1 MVGTESATERRPSIP
16 GVPGAAFV
24 GRAVELRTLGLAL
37 ARARDAAASSIVVVS
52 GPPGIGKTRL
62 LAEVTARSGAR
73 IRAIVGRGSPLGS
86 AVPFSLVVEGLEAH
100 LRPLGDVTVRAIL
113 GAQGGALARVLPS
126 AAAVFGDEAPLTP
139 LGTLEAFLR
148 VFAQLATERPLVVV
162 LDDVHEADPSTL
174 DLIGYLGRNPL
185 GARVLVIAAVRE
197 QALLANTAASAVLGP
212 LLKDGLASE
221 LRLGPLAQEDVR
233 ALARAASA
241 DPTAEG
247 IADRVYELA
256 RGNPLFSVALL
267 GEPLVG
273 SSAPRTVQDHVRAR
287 MTPLESDARAVL
299 EIAAALGDS
308 FSLATI
314 AALIGEGGAPRL
326 DDLVR
331 DGFLVVTDAPAPRY
345 DFAHPVVREAI
356 YDGIGA
362 AARRELHRRI
372 ARLGTD
378 AAPAHRAY
386 HALRAA
392 LPGDNE
398 MLDLIRA
405 GARSAE
411 DAQRHREA
419 VTLLAGA
426 LPLQGD
432 GPERIALLDELA
444 GQASEIG
451 DHTTGVPA
459 LRELAK
465 LRAGDPLGEA
475 DARMR
480 LASLLASGSGDLEAA
495 AVAARAAL
503 ELFTRGGAAERVA
516 SARNELAWIEGQAG
530 DVAAQISG
538 SAAALERAEARGETV
553 SAVHALGSLSH
564 ALALEG
570 RWDEAMH
577 ASQRG
582 VALARET
589 GERAQLQWH
598 TANLGETL
606 AAAGR
611 YPESTA
617 LFDGLLAGEAIESD
631 LPYSRR
637 AFVNW
642 WAGRWPMAQAD
653 CRAAAAL
660 YPEAI
665 PVHSAWVLS
674 LSALLAAATG
684 QVDQARRAL
693 LQADRVY
700 LASAHYWFSGRHA
713 WATALACEI
722 LGDGAEAQ
730 RRADRAVHELE
741 RLGAP
746 VPLLQVLPDV
756 VALRVNAG
764 DTAGASAAAERLS
777 ALAARLGTP
786 LARALA
792 AFGAGLAGRGPA
804 GERELEVALSASQ
817 ELGIPFI
824 AARAA
829 EELARRRPEAG
840 RVELLREA
848 ARLYAALPAPAF
860 AERALDALRGLG
872 TAGRRAA
879 QLVGALT
886 PREREVALLAKRG
899 LRTREIAERLGLSE
913 RTVESHLA
921 HVYGKLRV
929 SDREGLASVDL

>member
-1 MVGTESATERRPSIP
+1 MPADR
-16 GVPGAAFV
+16 FV
-24 GRAVELRTLGLAL
+24 GRAAELRTLGEEL
-37 ARARDAAASSIVVVS
+37 ARARAAGTSRIVVVS

-73 IRAIVGRGSPLGS
+73 IGAIVGRGSPLGT
-86 AVPFSLVVEGLEAH
+86 AVPFSLVVEGLETH
-100 LRPLGDVTVRAIL
+100 LRPLGVSAVRDLL
-113 GAQGGALARVLPS
+113 GAQGGALARVLPG
-126 AAAVFGDEAPLTP
+126 AATAFGDLPPSTP

-148 VFAQLATERPLVVV
+148 VFARLATERPLVVV

-185 GARVLVIAAVRE
+185 GARVLLIAAVRE
-197 QALLANTAASAVLGP
+197 QALLTDTAASAVLGP

-221 LRLGPLAQEDVR
+221 LRLGPLAPEEVR
-233 ALARAASA
+233 ALARAASD
-241 DPTAEG
+241 DPASER

-267 GEPLVG
+267 GEPLVA
-273 SSAPRTVQDHVRAR
+273 SSAPRTVQEHVRAR
-287 MTPLESDARAVL
+287 MTRLAPDARAAL

-308 FSLATI
+308 FSIATI
-314 AALIGEGGAPRL
+314 VALLGEGGAPQL

-331 DGFLVVTDAPAPRY
+331 EGFLVVTDRPAPRY

-356 YDGIGA
+356 YEGIGA

-372 ARLGTD
+372 ARLATD
-378 AAPAHRAY
+378 AVPAHRAY

-392 LPGDNE
+392 LPGDRE

-411 DAQRHREA
+411 EAQRHREA

-432 GPERIALLDELA
+432 GPLRLALLDELA
-444 GQASEIG
+444 WQASEIG
-451 DHTTGVPA
+451 DHATGLPA
-459 LRELAK
+459 LRELAR

-530 DVAAQISG
+530 DVSAQIKG

-553 SAVHALGSLSH
+553 SAVHSLGSLAH

-570 RWDEAMH
+570 RWDEALR
-577 ASQRG
+577 ASERG
-582 VALARET
+582 VALAREI

-611 YPESTA
+611 YPESLA
-617 LFDGLLAGEAIESD
+617 LFDGLQGGEAIESD
-631 LPYSRR
+631 LPYSRG
-637 AFVNW
+637 AFASW
-642 WAGRWPMAQAD
+642 WAGRWSRAQD
-653 CRAAAAL
+653 ECRAVAAL

-665 PVHSAWVLS
+665 PVHSAWTLS
-674 LSALLAAATG
+674 LSALLAAAMG
-684 QVDQARRAL
+684 QADQARRAM

-700 LASAHYWFSGRHA
+700 SRSAHYWFSGRHA
-713 WATALACEI
+713 WATALASGI
-722 LGDGAEAQ
+722 LGDEPDAL
-730 RRADRAVHELE
+730 RRADRAVRELE

-746 VPLLQVLPDV
+746 VPLLHVLPDV
-756 VALRVNAG
+756 VALRVGAG
-764 DTAGASAAAERLS
+764 DAAGASAAATRLT
-777 ALAARLGTP
+777 ALALRLGTP

-792 AFGAGLAGRGPA
+792 AFGAGMADSGPA
-804 GERELEVALSASQ
+804 GERELEVALSVSREVGA
-817 ELGIPFI
+817 PFI

-840 RVELLREA
+840 RAELLVEA

-860 AERALDALRGLG
+860 AERALDALRALG
-872 TAGRRAA
+872 PAGRRSA
-879 QLVGALT
+879 QRVGELT
-886 PREREVALLAKRG
+886 TREREVARLAKRG
-899 LRTREIAERLGLSE
+899 LRTRAIAERLGLSE

-921 HVYGKLRV
+921 HAYGKLGL